1 MASPPRQPS
10 TTSATLA
17 GLDRGPVQLIRQPGH
32 PASAI
37 APRCRTVDNGSN
49 QSRAGSAGHAAPVLA
64 TPPAAPLL
72 RSSLLVRGHCR
83 YIQPMP
89 LESFRAAGL
98 APASR
103 VLVTVGAAVAVVAG
117 LYAGRSLIGPF
128 AIAALIVMVC
138 HPLRYPLE
146 RRGVPSAVATAA
158 VVAGSYLI
166 LLVIG
171 GLVLIAVVELVNLVP
186 QYTDQVASAQSQLVA
201 TVELLGLDDTTASQL
216 GGVVSPGTLL
226 KLVSGVSSAVVG
238 GAAALFFVFAYVI
251 FMAADAAG
259 FGPMVS
265 RFANSRSTVIAVFN
279 NYTHAVRRYLAVNT
293 VFGAIVA
300 VLDGIVLVAI
310 GVPGALLWVI
320 LAFVTNYIPNV
331 GFVLALIPPALLA
344 LLTGGWPAALLVVA
358 AYCIINVTMQ
368 TFIQPK
374 FVSDAVRLS
383 LTLTFASVLF
393 WALILGPVGAILAIP
408 ATLFLRALLLESD
421 PGAIWARWMTGDRAE
436 PELETASPSED
447 PPG

>member
-1 MASPPRQPS
+1 
-10 TTSATLA
+10 
-17 GLDRGPVQLIRQPGH
+17 
-32 PASAI
+32 
-37 APRCRTVDNGSN
+37 
-49 QSRAGSAGHAAPVLA
+49 
-64 TPPAAPLL
+64 
-72 RSSLLVRGHCR
+72 
-83 YIQPMP
+83 MP
-89 LESFRAAGL
+89 LESLRAAGL
-98 APASR
+98 APATR

-117 LYAGRSLIGPF
+117 MYAGRGLIGPF

-158 VVAGSYLI
+158 VIAGSYLI

-171 GLVLIAVVELVNLVP
+171 GLVVIAVVELVNLLP
-186 QYTDQVASAQSQLVA
+186 QYTGQLASAQSQLVA
-201 TVELLGLDDTTASQL
+201 TVEALGLDDTTASQL
-216 GGVVSPGTLL
+216 GQVLSPGTLL

-265 RFANSRSTVIAVFN
+265 RFANSRSTVIAVFT

-436 PELETASPSED
+436 LELETASPSED
-447 PPG
+447 PPGVIAGQ